1 MIPLL
6 AHLDGALVPARLP
19 VTIDRARRVRA
30 IRTTVADGLVAG
42 SCFEGFLDLV
52 LDRYLG
58 IIAFGLQRQG
68 TPTRAQHRDLAIE
81 IGGALDSIR
90 NLAWRARDG
99 DAKAF
104 AELRR
109 IRKKAPDRASLGLGG
124 DDHAAYEVVER
135 KLTSFFKANPAA
147 TVSEI
152 AVEVD
157 NLLTTHFRDL
167 AMVRLLLDRPALAA
181 QLQLV
186 QSDGYRLPTRD
197 DRLRLWATA
206 VTNEIGRAR
215 RPYSDL
221 EVPDWE
227 EMGPKDRARDV
238 LLKSLQ
244 YWGVKTPS
252 DLRSRL
258 ARGEAPSRSRQ
269 PRRLRTS

>member
-1 MIPLL
+1 MSPLL

-19 VTIDRARRVRA
+19 VTIDRARRLRA
-30 IRTTVADGLVAG
+30 IRATVAEGLVAG
-42 SCFEGFLDLV
+42 SCFGGFLDLV
-52 LDRYLG
+52 LDPYLG

-68 TPTRAQHRDLAIE
+68 TPTKEQHAELSRE

-135 KLTSFFKANPAA
+135 KLTSFFEANPAA
-147 TVSEI
+147 TVSDI
-152 AVEVD
+152 AVRVD
-157 NLLTTHFRDL
+157 DLITGHFHDL
-167 AMVRLLLDRPALAA
+167 AMVRLLLERPTLAA
-181 QLQLV
+181 QLQFV
-186 QSDGYRLPTRD
+186 QSNGCRLPTRD
-197 DRLRLWATA
+197 DRLRLWVAA
-206 VTNEIGRAR
+206 IRSEVDRVR
-215 RPYSDL
+215 LPYSDV
-221 EVPDWE
+221 EVPDWA

-238 LLKSLQ
+238 LLACLR
-244 YWGVKTPS
+244 YWGLKAPS

-258 ARGEAPSRSRQ
+258 ARKEAPSRSRQ